1 MQVLSILGRRL
12 RHTLVLCGMVAGL
25 ASAAHAA
32 EVIPALHD
40 ALPKEYKTNG
50 INAAVFNDWAPD
62 EFMENGELKGWSVD
76 LAKEISARLGVEF
89 KYVGTS
95 FDAIIPGLASKR
107 FDAAF
112 SSFGATME
120 RMEIVDF
127 IAQRREGSGYA
138 FLKSKPLDIK
148 SEKDLCGH
156 SIAILNGSWD
166 YQSLIKINQEQCVD
180 AGLPPIDLQQFSTQN
195 AAELAVSSG
204 RVEMTAAGSAKMG
217 YFIKQIGTFAMS
229 DLISNAVYS
238 CIGVRRGDVLGP
250 ILRDA
255 IDAIIADG
263 TYTKIMDKWGV
274 AAGRIDKSVLI
285 TKENPVLQ

>member
-1 MQVLSILGRRL
+1 MKFSSTFAGHARRAS
-12 RHTLVLCGMVAGL
+12 LVCGLMLAFA
-25 ASAAHAA
+25 ASAHA

-40 ALPKEYKTNG
+40 AVPEEYKTGG
-50 INAAVFNDWAPD
+50 INVAVFNDWAPD

-76 LAKEISARLGVEF
+76 LSKEIADRLGVEF
-89 KYVGTS
+89 KYTGTS
-95 FDAIIPGLASKR
+95 FDALIPGLASKR

-127 IAQRREGSGYA
+127 IAQRREGSGYG
-138 FLKSKPLDIK
+138 FLKSKPLDINE
-148 SEKDLCGH
+148 EKDLCGH

-166 YQSLIKINQEQCVD
+166 YQSLVKINEEKCVA
-180 AGLPPIDLQQFSTQN
+180 AGLKPIDLQQFATQN

-204 RVEMTAAGSAKMG
+204 RAEIVAAGSAKMG
-217 YFIKQIGTFAMS
+217 YFAKQIGTFGVS
-229 DLISNAVYS
+229 TLVSNAVYS
-238 CIGVRRGDVLGP
+238 CIGVKRGDPLGAV
-250 ILRDA
+250 IRDA

-263 TYTKIMDKWGV
+263 TYAKIMDKWGIST
-274 AAGRIDKSVLI
+274 GLIEKSVLI